1 MSTGGQHFLKLSC
14 LFCRIL
20 VLSSLQF
27 SLTFVLSHRLW
38 NVYTWTTCMKSK
50 LDFNGSDKYEARHE
64 GEFWRWLIDVKGP
77 YENFI
82 SLFTS
87 LMQLVLLQH
96 MCNFYWTQ
104 YVLTITMTRMFFR
117 PYKSEPADLS
127 SPWASRL
134 LLFLLLLTAP
144 TLPKRTSGWL
154 MWRHFLSTCYSG
166 V

>member
-1 MSTGGQHFLKLSC
+1 MPQ
-14 LFCRIL
+14 
-20 VLSSLQF
+20 V
-27 SLTFVLSHRLW
+27 
-38 NVYTWTTCMKSK
+38 WTTCMKSK

-77 YENFI
+77 NENFI

-127 SPWASRL
+127 SPWASKTPSLLTATYCSRDPAQENFWLIDVTALFVNLLFRCLAFSAVALRCVSTPVGGIILSQTTAL
-134 LLFLLLLTAP
+134 LLFVAG
-144 TLPKRTSGWL
+144 S
-154 MWRHFLSTCYSG
+154 S
-166 V
+166 